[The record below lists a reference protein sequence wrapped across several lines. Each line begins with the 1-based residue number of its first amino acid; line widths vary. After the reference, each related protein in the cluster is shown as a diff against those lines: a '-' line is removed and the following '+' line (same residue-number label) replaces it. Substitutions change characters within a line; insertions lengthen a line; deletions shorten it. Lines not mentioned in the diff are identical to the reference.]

1 MQKRILLS
9 SIFLFMSILLM
20 PSCVTH
26 EKVHGHQHAHAS
38 GQQGATNG
46 QMTAQP
52 SERGRNIFL
61 SKEMMIMQNLI
72 SSLRPSRTLYGRV
85 IDQYGNPVE
94 KADVTISYPVLSLNS
109 TFGEDVKFNRT
120 ITDKKGNWKC
130 RIPIHLSFFLTPE
143 VYQIRKYGYKWE
155 KNKDPNCK
163 LSNVHAYERN
173 NRTGLNSPFN
183 RLVNVV
189 QNLGEM
195 SYIEEGVPAR
205 LKLGLHEGRAKGY
218 MNLLHSGSSYSKN
231 DKRNLIYW
239 QPGRDFDENSL
250 YDLCFHVKRSP
261 EGGRWELE
269 VIPCGKKGGIQ
280 KWNAERVSAAPEEG
294 YGESFK
300 MKLLDGEIC
309 RVLLYAR
316 TRDFPL
322 YSEIHMTVY
331 ASNPESQQTQSNDG
345 GEAEKPAH
353 WVNVQLDETL
363 LNPFGKRWLQW
374 DECYYEPNVR
384 NYAYKIVRKQ
394 LDCNLLPD
402 EEDIKKKRVIP
413 DYTKKD

>member
-1 MQKRILLS
+1 MQKRILLL

-26 EKVHGHQHAHAS
+26 EKAHEHQHVHVS

-94 KADVTISYPVLSLNS
+94 RADVTISYPVLSLNS
-109 TFGEDVKFNRT
+109 TFGEDVKYNRT

-130 RIPIHLSFFLTPE
+130 RIPIHLSFFLTPK

-155 KNKDPNCK
+155 KNKDPNYN
-163 LSNVHAYERN
+163 LSNARVNER

-195 SYIEEGVPAR
+195 SYIEDGDPTR
-205 LKLGLHEGRAKGY
+205 LKLGLHVGRAEGY

-231 DKRNLIYW
+231 DKKKLIYW
-239 QPGRDFDENSL
+239 EFGRDFDENSL
-250 YDLCFHVKRSP
+250 YDLCFHVKRNP
-261 EGGRWELE
+261 EGRGWELE
-269 VIPCGKKGGIQ
+269 IIPSGKKGGIQ
-280 KWNAERVSAAPEEG
+280 KWDAERVSAAPEEG
-294 YGESFK
+294 YCESFK
-300 MKLLDGEIC
+300 TKLLDGEV
-309 RVLLYAR
+309 RKVLLYAR

-322 YSEIHMTVY
+322 YSEIHLIVY
-331 ASNPESQQTQSNDG
+331 ASNPVNPAVNMNDS
-345 GEAEKPAH
+345 EKDIPKH
-353 WVNVQLDETL
+353 WVNVQLGETL
-363 LNPFGKRWLQW
+363 LNPFGKRWLSW
-374 DECYYEPNVR
+374 DECYYEPNLR
-384 NYAYKIVRKQ
+384 NYAYKNVRKQ
-394 LDCNLLPD
+394 LDCNRLPD
-402 EEDIKKKRVIP
+402 EEEMKKMRVIP